1 MNFISTFDELNK
13 LYESVEQPEE
23 LVEGK
28 IVDGLKKVATRLG
41 ADVSTILRTFAECG
55 PDAMSDLAYYIENK
69 AVLKALQS
77 GNEKVLNSMTTA
89 DIEEL
94 EQDIAEYEKAK
105 AAKKSGQKVEEA
117 WNADA
122 SSDPKVN
129 RAIDPDAKWEKTT
142 WKTLKTGDVF
152 LFEYSPETWFKDGK
166 YVGPVDNYS
175 QSVSESDVEK
185 LTDSETNEPYRK
197 YIERRG
203 KYYCGNKTQDCNGN
217 PLGDVNYLPS
227 ETVVYKLK
235 EALIENG
242 CLLKEDVEE
251 ANAASDE
258 VSSFVLECSKCG
270 GILIKA
276 ESEVK
281 IDDNVEASIELDEPC
296 QYCEASEGYTILGT
310 LVPYEEEIEIEDD
323 EADESDEVV
332 EEGLFD
338 FGKRKKE
345 VAARNAANAAKI
357 SANHKEAEQKAL
369 KNTTVVVQMYRDN
382 SHDPWVEDY
391 YDLAMNAE
399 AAAKRLT
406 NTETDKNIV
415 YRTMSAE
422 QAKNLG
428 ALVTVPERFVAKF
441 RK

>member
-13 LYESVEQPEE
+13 LYEEASQPED
-23 LVEGK
+23 LTEGK
-28 IVDGLKKVATRLG
+28 VIDSIKKVATRLG
-41 ADVSTILRTFAECG
+41 ADAATIIRSFAELLPG
-55 PDAMSDLAYYIENK
+55 DAAYEAAVNAENK

-77 GNEKVLNSMTTA
+77 GNEKVLNSLTIE

-94 EQDIAEYEKAK
+94 KQDIEDYAK
-105 AAKKSGQKVEEA
+105 KKSGKAIEEA
-117 WNADA
+117 YDEDEDIDAVDEASADE
-122 SSDPKVN
+122 
-129 RAIDPDAKWEKTT
+129 DA
-142 WKTLKTGDVF
+142 
-152 LFEYSPETWFKDGK
+152 
-166 YVGPVDNYS
+166 
-175 QSVSESDVEK
+175 VEVAEEAAEEAA
-185 LTDSETNEPYRK
+185 DSEA
-197 YIERRG
+197 
-203 KYYCGNKTQDCNGN
+203 Q
-217 PLGDVNYLPS
+217 
-227 ETVVYKLK
+227 
-235 EALIENG
+235 
-242 CLLKEDVEE
+242 
-251 ANAASDE
+251 
-258 VSSFVLECSKCG
+258 FVLECSKCG
-270 GILIKA
+270 GLIVKAAVECNVAEA
-276 ESEVK
+276 ESL
-281 IDDNVEASIELDEPC
+281 INIGDTC
-296 QYCEASEGYTILGT
+296 QYCEAAEGYTILGT
-310 LVPYEEEIEIEDD
+310 LVPYEEETEIEDD
-323 EADESDEVV
+323 EADETDEVV

-382 SHDPWVEDY
+382 SHTPWIEDY

-428 ALVTVPERFVAKF
+428 ALVSVPERFIAKF